1 MSNGERRF
9 TWQVYGGYADN
20 NRNPFGHKELKSVTK
35 SDLSIDH
42 VIYCVRDLDQA
53 AGWFLRKHGLRSVA
67 GGRHA
72 GLGTANRIIP
82 LGDNYIELLTVIDRR
97 AARSNP
103 FGIWATVAIDER
115 SMLPVGLCM
124 RTEDLQSVAKR
135 LNLTPTAMSRPTPDG
150 VELRWQ
156 SAGLEL
162 TLTRDR
168 PFFIQWDID
177 MADHPGRSLEGQG
190 PIESVVLSGRV
201 DELRGWLDAVDGPVS
216 IVEGPPGI
224 TGLTIAH
231 PSGVIELGY

>member
-1 MSNGERRF
+1 MDVEPTIEASHR
-9 TWQVYGGYADN
+9 Q
-20 NRNPFGHKELKSVTK
+20 KETK
-35 SDLSIDH
+35 PLRESDLAIDH
-42 VIYCVRDLDQA
+42 VIFCVRDLDQA
-53 AGWFLRKHGLRSVA
+53 ADWFLKRHGLRSVA

-82 LGDNYIELLTVIDRR
+82 LGDNYIELLTVVDRR

-103 FGIWATVAIDER
+103 FGMWATVSIEER

-124 RTEDLQSVAKR
+124 RTEDIRSVTDR
-135 LNLTPTAMSRPTPDG
+135 LALKPAPMSRTTSDG

-168 PFFIQWDID
+168 PFFIQWEID
-177 MADHPGRSLEGQG
+177 MADHPGRLLEGQG
-190 PIESVVLSGRV
+190 PIEAVVLSGRAE
-201 DELRGWLDAVDGPVS
+201 ELRTWLGSVDGAVS
-216 IVEGPPGI
+216 VVEGKPGI

-231 PSGVIELGY
+231 PSGVIEIRT